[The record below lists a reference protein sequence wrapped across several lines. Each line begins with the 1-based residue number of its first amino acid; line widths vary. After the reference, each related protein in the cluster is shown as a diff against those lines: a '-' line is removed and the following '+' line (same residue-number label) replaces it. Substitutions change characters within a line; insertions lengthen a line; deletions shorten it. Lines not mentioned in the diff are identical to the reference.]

1 MKIFIH
7 TKHLYTKPIKLF
19 LLLFIPLISFAQTEQ
34 QPLINSKLNGVVI
47 DANTKQPIPGAVVKI
62 AGTTHAVATDD
73 KGRFNF
79 ITGQKFPYT
88 LIISFIG
95 YKTQEV
101 TASGSPVQIALQ
113 EDINQLNDVVV

>member
-7 TKHLYTKPIKLF
+7 TKHLYAKPIKLF

-47 DANTKQPIPGAVVKI
+47 DATTKQPIPGAVVKI
-62 AGTTHAVATDD
+62 SGTTHAVATDE

-88 LIISFIG
+88 LVISFIG
-95 YKTQEV
+95 FKTQEF
-101 TASGSPVQIALQ
+101 TAEDAAAVLSGESVDPLIRLS
-113 EDINQLNDVVV
+113 